1 MKKTVSIILVLLMV
15 FALCPQIILNA
26 AASSPI
32 SYLEY
37 NTNEKKFDEK
47 TTWFYQEVNQN
58 FHETEWSY
66 NNNNYGRYVINDWVD
81 FHDRIVI
88 KGNVTLIL
96 KNKEILTAYAGFQVE
111 EGSSLTICAQTEEA
125 DKMGKLVVYAKANNA
140 AIGSNGS
147 KWGIEDDYT
156 GAVAIHGGRISATGG
171 EFAAGIG
178 GGKAVKGGNVTI
190 YGGIVGVQGGT
201 NAAGIGGGDYGWA
214 IAKDHDGADGKDVY
228 IYGGTVTASGGRYG
242 AGIGGGRE
250 GSGGN
255 VTIYGGTVIANGSS
269 GAAGIGGGMS
279 GSGADVKFYGG
290 TIGGTCTYG
299 EYQGEKG
306 TAPFIGKGIDGDSAG
321 SVSVGSGLI
330 LVDKNTG
337 KELNNSFKAKSWNS
351 FLCGTNVKD
360 FKVIP
365 NPKTSYLSYNTESKK
380 FDSLTC
386 SNYTFVKQDTTSWKD
401 GWYVVNDSGE
411 LKNPVTVTGNVNLII
426 EDDCWLKV
434 NGGIKVEQGNSL
446 TVYAQSD
453 GEKKGVLSVYSLSGQ
468 ENAGIGGG
476 KGKNGGTVTIHG
488 CDMNISGCQGAAGIG
503 GGNGGNGGNVT
514 VYDGNI
520 TAKGGTGAAGIG
532 GGKNG
537 DGGSLTMYAGTVT
550 AYGDAGLSAI
560 GAGAGGSSRGSI
572 AFPTVPEKDLP
583 VDLFNGRF
591 YTKENGQ
598 EWIDVITDG
607 IIYAGLMDKNANTD
621 VVHYLEYN
629 EKAGGFENKTVD
641 TYMPVTKNSIGWTN
655 SWYVVNEDITIDGTV
670 YVDGNVN
677 LIIED
682 NCTLKVTGSIN
693 VPQNS
698 SLTIY
703 AQSEGENMGKLK
715 ADGQYFG
722 AGIGG
727 AEGQS
732 GGRITIH
739 GCKIEATGGE
749 GGGAGIGSGCFYIE
763 YEFDEDW
770 YDYDIY
776 ECGTAGEITIYGGD
790 VSAQG
795 GYEAAGI
802 GGGYGCDGGTV
813 KIYGG
818 KVNAVGGGT
827 SGYCYQDYVDGIGCG
842 WFDISPDNEPYPL
855 DWSYIK
861 SSYPVEGGSFEV
873 LGGTVFING
882 NQFFKDVSEVA
893 LNVPEKEITLKLREE
908 RNLNVTGTDDTIIYS
923 SSNEKVAT
931 VDENGNVKALRKG
944 CCTVTATVEGT
955 NISEQIKIKVSY
967 TLIDAII
974 HNLSVVISFL
984 EDIAFKFSV

>member
-1 MKKTVSIILVLLMV
+1 MKKTVSIILTLLMV
-15 FALCPQIILNA
+15 FALLPQVMLGA
-26 AASSPI
+26 AASGGI
-32 SYLEY
+32 TYLKY
-37 NTNEKKFDEK
+37 DTEKKEFEEI
-47 TTWFYQEVNQN
+47 TTWYYQEVNQN

-66 NNNNYGRYVINDWVD
+66 NNKNYGRYFVSDWVE

-88 KGNVTLIL
+88 NGDITLIL

-125 DKMGKLVVYAKANNA
+125 DKMGKMVVYAKSYNA

-156 GAVAIHGGRISATGG
+156 GAVTIHGGRISATGG

-178 GGKAVKGGNVTI
+178 GGQAVKGGKVTI
-190 YGGIVGVQGGT
+190 YGGVIGVQGGT

-214 IAKDHDGADGKDVY
+214 LTKDHDGADGKDVY
-228 IYGGTVTASGGRYG
+228 IYGGNVTATGGRYG

-255 VTIYGGTVIANGSS
+255 VTIYGGTVSANGNG

-279 GSGADVKFYGG
+279 GSGANVNIYGG
-290 TIGGTCTYG
+290 TLGGTCTYG

-306 TAPFIGKGIDGDSAG
+306 TAPFIGKGIDGDSDG

-337 KELNNSFKAKSWNS
+337 KELNNGFKAKSWNS
-351 FLCGTNVKD
+351 FLCGTDVKD

-365 NPKTSYLSYNTESKK
+365 NPETSYLSYNTESEA
-380 FDSLTC
+380 FEPLTC
-386 SNYTFVKQDTTSWKD
+386 SKYTFVKQNTTSWKD

-426 EDDCWLKV
+426 EDDCRLKV

-446 TVYAQSD
+446 TVYAQSNGD
-453 GEKKGVLSVYSLSGQ
+453 KKGALSVYASDGQ
-468 ENAGIGGG
+468 ENAGIGGA
-476 KGKNGGTVTIHG
+476 KGKNGGAVTIHG
-488 CDMNISGCQGAAGIG
+488 CDMYINGGQGAAGIG
-503 GGNGGNGGNVT
+503 GGNGGSGGNVT
-514 VYDGNI
+514 IYDGNI
-520 TAKGGTGAAGIG
+520 TANGGTGAAGIG
-532 GGKNG
+532 GGNSG
-537 DGGSLTMYAGTVT
+537 SGGSLTMYAGTVT
-550 AYGDAGLSAI
+550 ASGDAGLSAI
-560 GAGAGGSSRGSI
+560 GAGADGSSRGSI

-583 VDLFNGRF
+583 FDLYNGRF

-598 EWIDVITDG
+598 EWTDVITG
-607 IIYAGLMDKNANTD
+607 AYVYFGLLDKNANTD
-621 VVHYLEYN
+621 IVSYLAYN
-629 EKAGGFENKTVD
+629 EKTGCFENNTVD
-641 TYMPVTKNSIGWTN
+641 TYMPVTENAIGLTDN
-655 SWYVVNEDITIDGTV
+655 RYVVNKDITVDGTLWVEGDV
-670 YVDGNVN
+670 Y

-682 NCTLKVTGSIN
+682 GCTLEVTGGIN
-693 VPQNS
+693 VPQNA
-698 SLTIY
+698 SLTVY
-703 AQSEGENMGKLK
+703 AQSQGENMGRLK
-715 ADGQYFG
+715 VNGQYFG

-727 AEGQS
+727 EEGQS
-732 GGRITIH
+732 CGTITIH
-739 GCKIEATGGE
+739 GCKIEAVGGE

-770 YDYDIY
+770 LDYDIY
-776 ECGTAGEITIYGGD
+776 ECGTTGEITIYGGD

-813 KIYGG
+813 RIYGG
-818 KVNAVGGGT
+818 KVNALGGET

-855 DWSYIK
+855 DWTDIK
-861 SSYPVEGGSFEV
+861 YSYPVEGGSFEI
-873 LGGTVFING
+873 LGGTVFSNG
-882 NQFFKDVSEVA
+882 NQLFKSTSGTA
-893 LNVPEKEITLKLREE
+893 LNVPEKEIALRRGEE
-908 RNLNVTGTDDTIIYS
+908 KNLNVTGTDDTIIYS
-923 SSNEKVAT
+923 SSNEKVAV

-944 CCTVTATVEGT
+944 CCTVTAAVEGT
-955 NISEQIKIKVSY
+955 NISEEIRVTVSY
-967 TLIDAII
+967 SFIDAII
-974 HNLSVVISFL
+974 RLLNVIISSL
-984 EDIAFKFSV
+984 EDVMFKWSV